1 MSLSHELVQAVF
13 ALLDEPSHSSL
24 IYSLYRASLLKCL
37 AVLASQMNTITFSQ
51 HEVLR
56 RLLDTSLIVSNTPG
70 EMITPFLSSTI
81 LPYVLQQSEC
91 TLKTPQD
98 ESFSS
103 SSSDDTSSVP
113 WQVWEYEQD
122 GDWSLLSLQD
132 CRLLDSCI
140 RGQLGV
146 ILVTLFNDER
156 FLLDTQHLTLH
167 NIRST

>member
-98 ESFSS
+98 DPS
-103 SSSDDTSSVP
+103 
-113 WQVWEYEQD
+113 QVH
-122 GDWSLLSLQD
+122 
-132 CRLLDSCI
+132 RLMI
-140 RGQLGV
+140 RLVYLGKFGNMSKMENGRFFHFRTV
-146 ILVTLFNDER
+146 VYSIVVFVVNLALF
-156 FLLDTQHLTLH
+156 
-167 NIRST
+167 

>member
-1 MSLSHELVQAVF
+1 
-13 ALLDEPSHSSL
+13 
-24 IYSLYRASLLKCL
+24 
-37 AVLASQMNTITFSQ
+37 
-51 HEVLR
+51 
-56 RLLDTSLIVSNTPG
+56 
-70 EMITPFLSSTI
+70 MITPFLSSTI

-122 GDWSLLSLQD
+122 GEWSLLSLQD